1 MHLNVPET
9 GRVPNNA
16 SDVMIGREE
25 IHPALVV
32 YGNTLSKFTLFLA
45 RPTLELY
52 LGWLRLVRTYVL

>member
-52 LGWLRLVRTYVL
+52 LGW